1 MKVLASARVGALV
14 LTLLP
19 LAACAGDDRGPV
31 VLPPAKSST
40 PASSAGSS
48 PAGSEES
55 SKPRKPHKPG
65 EFDEATKRS
74 AEEFVRD
81 YWKRVNSL
89 LAGES
94 RDLNTLKSLSSPACA
109 PCRDVYRDVEQVVER
124 RQRQEG
130 GELRLLRADFQTN
143 RGRVA
148 LVDAVVKTTPGK
160 LVDRNGELIQEYPGG
175 LPVRFVFNLVRTDS
189 SWYIQDIL
197 KLGSK

>member
-55 SKPRKPHKPG
+55 SKPRKPRKPG

-74 AEEFVRD
+74 AEEFVREWWLALNDTVAGGSPEQLRRFYTTSCVRCAQKYSQAKD
-81 YWKRVNSL
+81 YYEKGWIGHGRPYSLVRFKYKYNEGDRAVVHAVVRPNSF
-89 LAGES
+89 
-94 RDLNTLKSLSSPACA
+94 TLK
-109 PCRDVYRDVEQVVER
+109 DR
-124 RQRQEG
+124 RATPSRVS
-130 GELRLLRADFQTN
+130 QT
-143 RGRVA
+143 A
-148 LVDAVVKTTPGK
+148 
-160 LVDRNGELIQEYPGG
+160 
-175 LPVRFVFNLVRTDS
+175 
-189 SWYIQDIL
+189 
-197 KLGSK
+197 LGST